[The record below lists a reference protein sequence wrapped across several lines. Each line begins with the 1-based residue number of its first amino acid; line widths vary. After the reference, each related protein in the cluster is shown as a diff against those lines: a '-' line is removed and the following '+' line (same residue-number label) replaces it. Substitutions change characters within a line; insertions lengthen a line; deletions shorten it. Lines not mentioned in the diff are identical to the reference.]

1 MQHVN
6 EEKRRKRE
14 QGEMKEGED
23 GGRPLEHGE
32 YGLMAK
38 IRKGMDPAGPLHAL
52 FAGRRDEYLGDL
64 GGIANASAKEAKM
77 CDYLAFL
84 DLVFGLLMTQFAG
97 ARRLSRRDLLEL
109 NQGVTRNAVSFSQI
123 AKQLGL
129 KRRQLE
135 ADKSII
141 VRRFTAEPEAPKPN
155 REEGK

>member
-1 MQHVN
+1 MN

-14 QGEMKEGED
+14 QGELKPGED
-23 GGRPLEHGE
+23 GGRPLETGE
-32 YGLMAK
+32 YGLLAK
-38 IRKGMDPAGPLHAL
+38 IKKGMDPAGPLYSL

-64 GGIANASAKEAKM
+64 GGIANASAKEAKL

-97 ARRLSRRDLLEL
+97 AHRLSRRDLLDL

-129 KRRQLE
+129 KRRQVE
-135 ADKSII
+135 ADRQIV
-141 VRRFTAEPEAPKPN
+141 VRRYAVEPEAPKPSN
-155 REEGK
+155 GEEGQ